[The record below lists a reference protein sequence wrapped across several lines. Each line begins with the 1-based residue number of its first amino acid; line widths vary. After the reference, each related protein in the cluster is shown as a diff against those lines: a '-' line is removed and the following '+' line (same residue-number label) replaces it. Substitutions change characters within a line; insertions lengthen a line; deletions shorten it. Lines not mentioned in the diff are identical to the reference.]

1 MKLPLQAQ
9 DEDEDDD
16 LYSPRGAGNGSATS
30 NPLDAGS
37 DAVVS
42 EPPSGFNSSIVP
54 TPQAYVD
61 QSGQPSAP
69 VTARKLHTPDDETTQ
84 QNSSS
89 TLNQYATAHDF
100 LNTAKADTGKDE
112 VAGDTETIDS
122 NIPTIHADNDFDESK
137 KDIAGLDDI
146 NENSPAG
153 KSKSTTDSETDFP
166 SIDDLQFAEAEK
178 RVSMTPGAFPSIDND
193 YPPLAEPED
202 DDDET
207 SDDEFHDTVQTPSAG
222 KKPIASSKLDETKAV
237 KSPSFSDDFP
247 QPSGA
252 GFYNNPF
259 SANAPQQQEPLQQ
272 QSSSDV
278 QEKSATASTAP
289 VNSNSA
295 NLFDDL
301 GLEEATPEEGANFDN
316 NADFAF
322 SNNSFTDN
330 AAFSFSQSNAVPTPA
345 VGASS
350 GSGAANGGNDDW
362 EQLFAGFGN
371 DPNLKPATTEK
382 DADFSFGPSDGAG
395 APPPSYDFSSAPTD
409 PSLGTASKKTL
420 DPQPSAFSQRQS
432 VSSYTR
438 SQQLAIEELQ
448 GMGFDEDSVLDA
460 LKKNNWKL
468 DMATNY
474 LLDSA

>member
-1 MKLPLQAQ
+1 MFMTGDLKLQLFLNNSNSHCKPKMKMMMMICIHQEVQ
-9 DEDEDDD
+9 
-16 LYSPRGAGNGSATS
+16 
-30 NPLDAGS
+30 
-37 DAVVS
+37 
-42 EPPSGFNSSIVP
+42 PPSGFNSSIVP
-54 TPQAYVD
+54 TPQEYLD

-69 VTARKLHTPDDETTQ
+69 VTARKLHTPTDGENPQ

-100 LNTAKADTGKDE
+100 LNTAKLDTGKE
-112 VAGDTETIDS
+112 EGAGDTETIDS

-153 KSKSTTDSETDFP
+153 KGKTKTDSEIDFP

-178 RVSMTPGAFPSIDND
+178 RVSMTPGAFPSIEND
-193 YPPLAEPED
+193 YPPLAEPE

-222 KKPIASSKLDETKAV
+222 KKPVASSKLEEAKAV

-259 SANAPQQQEPLQQ
+259 SANAPQQQESLHQ
-272 QSSSDV
+272 QSSSGI
-278 QEKSATASTAP
+278 QEKSAVASKTP
-289 VNSNSA
+289 VNSNSV

-316 NADFAF
+316 NADFGF

-330 AAFSFSQSNAVPTPA
+330 AAFTFSQSNVVPTAAAGSAPA
-345 VGASS
+345 TGA
-350 GSGAANGGNDDW
+350 GNGGNDDW

-382 DADFSFGPSDGAG
+382 DAGFSFGSSDGAG
-395 APPPSYDFSSAPTD
+395 TAPPPSYDFSSTPVD
-409 PSLGTASKKTL
+409 PSLGTTSKKTL
-420 DPQPSAFSQRQS
+420 DQQPSAFSQRQS
-432 VSSYTR
+432 VSSYSR

-448 GMGFDEDSVLDA
+448 GMGFDEESVLDA